1 MAALN
6 SACKGK
12 NLSISE
18 EELFGLMAVAQEQQ
32 QAVSEALKNLED
44 RQVALNAVIARAGA
58 AVEEMNKAGHASAL
72 IIEKATRIAVE
83 KAVQAAL
90 ASVQQQTQATLGD
103 SVNPAVKALQGVTAR
118 AEKAEE
124 SLHQAASSIS
134 WKWAAIWAATSCVL
148 LASIVALSM
157 LLVPSPNEI
166 ADLRAAAAALEA
178 QGGRV
183 QLSVCGDSKR
193 LCARID
199 PKAEKGDQYGQNG
212 QRWMILQG
220 Y

>member
-44 RQVALNAVIARAGA
+44 RQVALNAVIARAGT

-134 WKWAAIWAATSCVL
+134 WKWAAIWGATSCVL

-166 ADLRAAAAALEA
+166 AALRANVAALESR
-178 QGGRV
+178 GGKIN
-183 QLSVCGDSKR
+183 LTTCGKR
-193 LCARID
+193 LCAEID
-199 PKAEKGDQYGQNG
+199 VKANKSTGGWGKDGDY
-212 QRWMILQG
+212 MILKG

>member
-1 MAALN
+1 
-6 SACKGK
+6 
-12 NLSISE
+12 
-18 EELFGLMAVAQEQQ
+18 MAVAQEQQ

-44 RQVALNAVIARAGA
+44 RQVALNAVIARAGT

-90 ASVQQQTQATLGD
+90 ANVQQQTQSTLGD
-103 SVNPAVKALQGVTAR
+103 SVTPAVKALQGVTAR

-134 WKWAAIWAATSCVL
+134 WKWAAIWTVTSCML
-148 LASIVALSM
+148 LASLVALSM

-166 ADLRAAAAALEA
+166 ADLRANAAALEA
-178 QGGRV
+178 NGGKV
-183 QLSVCGDSKR
+183 NLTLCGPQKR
-193 LCARID
+193 LCAEIDTKADAWGKNSEFRIL
-199 PKAEKGDQYGQNG
+199 KGY
-212 QRWMILQG
+212 
-220 Y
+220 

>member
-1 MAALN
+1 
-6 SACKGK
+6 
-12 NLSISE
+12 
-18 EELFGLMAVAQEQQ
+18 MAVAQEQQ
-32 QAVSEALKNLED
+32 QAVSDVLQNLED

-90 ASVQQQTQATLGD
+90 ADVQQQTQSTLGD

-134 WKWAAIWAATSCVL
+134 WKWAAIWAATSCML
-148 LASIVALSM
+148 LASIVGLSM

-166 ADLRAAAAALEA
+166 ADLRADAAALEA

>member
-1 MAALN
+1 M
-6 SACKGK
+6 SV
-12 NLSISE
+12 SE
-18 EELFGLMAVAQEQQ
+18 QDLYTLMVVAQDQQ
-32 QAVSEALKNLED
+32 KAASDALQKLED
-44 RQVALNAVIARAGA
+44 RQVALNVIIARAGT

-90 ASVQQQTQATLGD
+90 ANVQQQTQSTLAD

-118 AEKAEE
+118 AKQAEE
-124 SLHQAASSIS
+124 SLHQAAGSIS
-134 WKWAAIWAATSCVL
+134 WKWAAILAATSCML
-148 LASIVALSM
+148 LASVVGLSM

-166 ADLRAAAAALEA
+166 ADLRANVADLEA
-178 QGGRV
+178 RGGKV
-183 QLSVCGDSKR
+183 QLSTCGDKNR

-199 PKAEKGDQYGQNG
+199 PKAEKELQWGQNG

>member
-1 MAALN
+1 
-6 SACKGK
+6 
-12 NLSISE
+12 
-18 EELFGLMAVAQEQQ
+18 MAVAQEQQ

-44 RQVALNAVIARAGA
+44 REVALNSVIARAGK

-90 ASVQQQTQATLGD
+90 ANVQQQTQSTLGD

-118 AEKAEE
+118 AEQAEE
-124 SLHQAASSIS
+124 SLHQAASSLS
-134 WKWAAIWAATSCVL
+134 WKWTAIWAATSCVL
-148 LASIVALSM
+148 LASIVGLSM

-166 ADLRAAAAALEA
+166 ADMRANAAALETK
-178 QGGRV
+178 GGKV
-183 QLSVCGDSKR
+183 NLTLCGPQKR
-193 LCARID
+193 LCAEVD
-199 PKAEKGDQYGQNG
+199 TKAEAWGENG
-212 QRWMILQG
+212 QFRILKG